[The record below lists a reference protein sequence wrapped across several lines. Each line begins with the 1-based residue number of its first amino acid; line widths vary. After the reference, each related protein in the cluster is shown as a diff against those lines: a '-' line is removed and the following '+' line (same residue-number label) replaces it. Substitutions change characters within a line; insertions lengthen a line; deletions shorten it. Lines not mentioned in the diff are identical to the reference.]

1 MKIAS
6 HWQSTKMSSTITIPT
21 SVTCMENVKIASL
34 GQNHFFRSVLNSHL
48 LLQLIYFKLFY
59 FCHIWFK
66 FVFTHNPL
74 WVWSFS
80 QIINFEFTDTVKS
93 RNNNILYY
101 MEASI
106 SSVRS
111 TGTLKTDF
119 LFLPLF
125 TTWRSHKRFSLG
137 NSALFLRF
145 FPLYFRFLS
154 LFFSYF
160 SSSTLW
166 SSQAFLPFV
175 NHTSCQTHLKRYLHI
190 AKSQKNYR
198 AWRPRYPW

>member
-1 MKIAS
+1 MSKYLGCRRKRTRALTWLNTWKIGRLQERKLSMKIAS

-93 RNNNILYY
+93 KNNNILYY

-106 SSVRS
+106 FLVRS
-111 TGTLKTDF
+111 NGTLKPD
-119 LFLPLF
+119 FLPLF
-125 TTWRSHKRFSLG
+125 TTWRSHHHFLLEIQLSFCDSFHYILDSLAY
-137 NSALFLRF
+137 S
-145 FPLYFRFLS
+145 FPA
-154 LFFSYF
+154 F

-166 SSQAFLPFV
+166 SSQAFLPF
-175 NHTSCQTHLKRYLHI
+175 R
-190 AKSQKNYR
+190 
-198 AWRPRYPW
+198 

>member
-1 MKIAS
+1 
-6 HWQSTKMSSTITIPT
+6 MSSTITIPT

-34 GQNHFFRSVLNSHL
+34 GQNHFFRFVLNLHL

-111 TGTLKTDF
+111 TGTLKNW
-119 LFLPLF
+119 LFSTRRWKDEGENGGANSRFHSAFGGICGETPF
-125 TTWRSHKRFSLG
+125 SIWRQHGKKRSDLVKSEYFG
-137 NSALFLRF
+137 RF
-145 FPLYFRFLS
+145 
-154 LFFSYF
+154 
-160 SSSTLW
+160 
-166 SSQAFLPFV
+166 
-175 NHTSCQTHLKRYLHI
+175 
-190 AKSQKNYR
+190 
-198 AWRPRYPW
+198 

>member
-1 MKIAS
+1 
-6 HWQSTKMSSTITIPT
+6 MSSTITIPT

-93 RNNNILYY
+93 KNNTILYY

-106 SSVRS
+106 SSLRS

-119 LFLPLF
+119 LSLF
-125 TTWRSHKRFSLG
+125 TTWRSHRHL
-137 NSALFLRF
+137 LQIQ
-145 FPLYFRFLS
+145 
-154 LFFSYF
+154 FSYCNSFHYNLDSLAYSFPAF
-160 SSSTLW
+160 SSSTLR
-166 SSQAFLPFV
+166 SSKAFLPF
-175 NHTSCQTHLKRYLHI
+175 R
-190 AKSQKNYR
+190 
-198 AWRPRYPW
+198 

>member
-1 MKIAS
+1 
-6 HWQSTKMSSTITIPT
+6 MSSTITIPT

-106 SSVRS
+106 SLVRS
-111 TGTLKTDF
+111 TGTLKTF
-119 LFLPLF
+119 CLFLQLEDHITIF
-125 TTWRSHKRFSLG
+125 LLEIQLSFCDSFHYILDSLAY
-137 NSALFLRF
+137 S
-145 FPLYFRFLS
+145 FPA
-154 LFFSYF
+154 F

-166 SSQAFLPFV
+166 SSQAFLPF
-175 NHTSCQTHLKRYLHI
+175 R
-190 AKSQKNYR
+190 
-198 AWRPRYPW
+198 

>member
-1 MKIAS
+1 
-6 HWQSTKMSSTITIPT
+6 
-21 SVTCMENVKIASL
+21 MENVKIASL
-34 GQNHFFRSVLNSHL
+34 GQNHFFRFVLNLHL

-111 TGTLKTDF
+111 TGTLKTDSF
-119 LFLPLF
+119 RHGDEKMKAKMAEQTADF
-125 TTWRSHKRFSLG
+125 TALLVTFVARLRSQFGFNMVKSVATWSK
-137 NSALFLRF
+137 
-145 FPLYFRFLS
+145 
-154 LFFSYF
+154 
-160 SSSTLW
+160 
-166 SSQAFLPFV
+166 V
-175 NHTSCQTHLKRYLHI
+175 NILAVSEDMDPKTWKWQEKLMSI
-190 AKSQKNYR
+190 EV
-198 AWRPRYPW
+198 

>member
-1 MKIAS
+1 MVIGQD
-6 HWQSTKMSSTITIPT
+6 HQLILMSSTITIPT
-21 SVTCMENVKIASL
+21 SVTCMEKVKIASL

-119 LFLPLF
+119 LPLF
-125 TTWRSHKRFSLG
+125 TTWRSHHHFSLG

-145 FPLYFRFLS
+145 FSLYFRFLS
-154 LFFSYF
+154 LFFSCFFLLHSLILASF
-160 SSSTLW
+160 SSFSLTIPLVKRTCRDRKRVV
-166 SSQAFLPFV
+166 LPFYV
-175 NHTSCQTHLKRYLHI
+175 TCMNWLR
-190 AKSQKNYR
+190 N
-198 AWRPRYPW
+198 AWL

>member
-1 MKIAS
+1 MCKAVYY
-6 HWQSTKMSSTITIPT
+6 STLLMSSTITIPT

-111 TGTLKTDF
+111 TGTLKTDSF
-119 LFLPLF
+119 RHGDEKMKAKMAEQTADF
-125 TTWRSHKRFSLG
+125 TALLVAFVSRLRSQYGVNMVKLG
-137 NSALFLRF
+137 NDKRNLWALKCNRF
-145 FPLYFRFLS
+145 RNP
-154 LFFSYF
+154 
-160 SSSTLW
+160 TL
-166 SSQAFLPFV
+166 P
-175 NHTSCQTHLKRYLHI
+175 CLKYSGEGEGKLMKNII
-190 AKSQKNYR
+190 A
-198 AWRPRYPW
+198 